1 MINKNNL
8 ITWSLILLTFITTI
22 ALFTHKT
29 SELENTINSLV
40 YSQDLILRQLEV
52 NEKDIKSINSE
63 VKDIDSLINK
73 YSKKFGVNKNL
84 VHAVAQ
90 VESNKNQSAISKSG
104 AVGVM
109 QVLPSTAKAMGVD
122 NPYSTEDNIKA
133 GVKYLKYLQDKF
145 NNNTDLV
152 LSAYNAGEGNVSRN
166 KIPASTRHY
175 VHKVKKEKNK
185 LDNKQ

>member
-1 MINKNNL
+1 M
-8 ITWSLILLTFITTI
+8 
-22 ALFTHKT
+22 
-29 SELENTINSLV
+29 
-40 YSQDLILRQLEV
+40 
-52 NEKDIKSINSE
+52 
-63 VKDIDSLINK
+63 
-73 YSKKFGVNKNL
+73 
-84 VHAVAQ
+84 HAVAQ
-90 VESNKNQSAISKSG
+90 VESNKKQSAISKSG